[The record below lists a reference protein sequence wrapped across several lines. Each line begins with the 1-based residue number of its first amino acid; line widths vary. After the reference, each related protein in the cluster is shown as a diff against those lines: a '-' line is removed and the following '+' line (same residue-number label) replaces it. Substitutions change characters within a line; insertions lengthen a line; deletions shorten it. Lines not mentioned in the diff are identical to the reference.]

1 MDHSSIYKCALDNSF
16 DGILISDAQGNV
28 IYVNEQYEV
37 TTGLSRE
44 IMVGRNLSDLLR
56 EGIINRAISLEV
68 IKTKQSFSTMHSY
81 VSGKSAMS
89 SATPIIIDGELV
101 GVVNN
106 TRNIEKLLE
115 LEHQLIKSEE
125 ETRNMELEM
134 RTLKKLLN
142 RHYDFVCISKTMREV
157 INKADMAAPFDST
170 ILIQGESGT
179 GKEVIARHIHNN
191 SPRKENAF
199 IRLNCAAIPR
209 ELFESELF
217 GYEKGAFT
225 GAKDSGKIGLFELA
239 NRGTLLLD
247 EIGDLPLEVQSK
259 LLRVIQEKEI
269 HRVGGEKTVQV
280 DVRIIAATNRDLQEM
295 VQNREFREDLY
306 FRLSVFPI
314 QLPPLRDRR
323 DDIVPMIQYFL
334 EKLNSKN
341 NTTKTIESAV
351 LDALENYSYPG
362 NVRELENIVEYLF
375 IISRD
380 HPIRLEYIPGKVLT
394 DVMINNHGL
403 EKQSRTQ
410 NLAQLVK
417 LYEKTLIEDTIS
429 RYKTLETASKVMGI
443 HPSTL
448 SRKMKSHRLKFD

>member
-448 SRKMKSHRLKFD
+448 SRKMKSHQLKFD

>member
-225 GAKDSGKIGLFELA
+225 GAKDSGKFGLFELA

-448 SRKMKSHRLKFD
+448 SRKMKSHQLKFD